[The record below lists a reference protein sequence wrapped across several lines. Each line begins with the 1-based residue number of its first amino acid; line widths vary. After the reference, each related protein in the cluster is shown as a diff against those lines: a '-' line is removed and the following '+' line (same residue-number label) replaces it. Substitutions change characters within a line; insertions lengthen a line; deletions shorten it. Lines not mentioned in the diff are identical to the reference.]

1 MNILPC
7 CALTGDGLGEGLDWL
22 ADRLAAKMKRKHKDD
37 QRGVHVTKMPDNEN
51 RANLTDL
58 TIRTSEFAMST
69 NRNGGMNQSIE
80 E

>member
-1 MNILPC
+1 
-7 CALTGDGLGEGLDWL
+7 
-22 ADRLAAKMKRKHKDD
+22 MKRKHKDD

-80 E
+80 EQYDEESKGYDLRKKNDP